1 MSEPIS
7 EPISEQSL
15 EERHKLYCEL
25 IEKLLRCPNG
35 QEPEILE
42 AHLELIDPGLIQTM
56 LQVATG
62 FAHQGN
68 QDGAKFLIH
77 VTKELSKQLG
87 LYPEIPNTKEVGKE

>member
-1 MSEPIS
+1 MTAQRED
-7 EPISEQSL
+7 
-15 EERHKLYCEL
+15 LYFNL
-25 IEKLLRCPNG
+25 IDQLLRCPNG

-42 AHLELIDPGLIQTM
+42 AQPELLDAGLIQTI

-77 VTKELSKQLG
+77 VARELSKQLG
-87 LYPEIPNTKEVGKE
+87 LYPDIPNKE